1 MSAPAPKAE
10 LKDNNSSSKSAVTY
24 LVIQGPRLSIIY
36 LVLIFI
42 CAASASLFSLN
53 FNAIHT
59 RDSASEWHDNIWP
72 YREQT
77 PWDISTDFPYPRLLE
92 YDVEEGTWLRLDV
105 HPTTGDIVFDMLGD
119 VYCIP
124 GDEQDRHVVAKARPV
139 LLGVPYDSDPRFSP
153 EGNRIVFRSDA
164 GLGVENIWVMTWRG
178 CREMDVRPAT
188 ALPRIF
194 DEQSNRLKREGR
206 LEARRVTNETF
217 RWVSD
222 ARFHPSGNKIIASK
236 WYTSKITLSASEGW
250 EYDVP
255 SLSGEPQK
263 PIKPQSGRRILGRTL
278 PAGMTVGDYGNQQIG
293 PEQFLWRSN
302 DTLIYAKNVQD
313 SYIISEGKDVH
324 KGVYSIFSLNV
335 TSGEEETLVN
345 AFPGGASRP
354 QLSRDG
360 RTLAFVRRVRDHEVL
375 VLKDLDTG
383 TIHRVFDG
391 LTYDLSS
398 VWAPMG
404 TYPSFAFT
412 PTDNAIIIWGAGQIH
427 RVLLANNRY
436 GERVASGTSYPIRF
450 RAHIEM
456 QMAET
461 IRGGVDLLSLETKD
475 STRVHAFKELHID
488 DSGGRAVFQAAGM
501 TVVQPIGNRE
511 VISVPVL
518 HDGYPYYSPSFVS
531 GSSDLIVHCRWSDTD
546 FSSFEIANLSSGIAY
561 EIEGLPLGRYLA
573 PAISPGTNRHRKIA
587 FVKTAG
593 DSLTGTIVATA
604 RPGLYFADL
613 TLPFRGEHD
622 NSLLYNLQFVPL
634 AIAFSDRVISLR
646 FLDQGQ
652 LLVEESGRAF
662 IVDTSN
668 AYMQRILASGKMTN
682 KVSVSADN
690 LVAFVEFQ
698 HVYLARGSD
707 IQPGEQLWAKP
718 GNATQG
724 LARLSLHG
732 GHDIAW
738 SGNGQELCWLSG
750 PTLLSLEVARLKQC
764 LPSIKRDPSTFG
776 IGCVKDLVKSQEI
789 FVEHSTDIARLKD
802 EVKASGSSDIVAV
815 YNATLLTM
823 ETGLVESDLIREGVM
838 LVKDGVIQAVGSVG
852 DISIPEDAVKFDA
865 NQGFVIPGFIDV
877 HSHWGGYIVPL
888 PAKSWE
894 MQSFLAYGITT
905 MHNPSSDTVTAFIE
919 RSRLES
925 GQFIG
930 PRILTTGSVLFGGGW
945 VGLHEEIV
953 NLNEAVS
960 ALTRIKAEAG
970 PVSLSYKNYQLPS
983 RASRQ
988 RLLKTARDIG
998 LLCVPEGGSYYDW
1011 DLTYIIDGMT
1021 TVEHALPVSVL
1032 YDDVLMLW
1040 SQSGTGSTPTHI
1052 VNYGGVFGEQYVWA
1066 TEDIPNDPKLRQFSR
1081 HDILEGLHEST
1092 ARPLTSY
1099 ALFNVS
1105 LSTAKM
1111 VRTGLRAH
1119 IGAHGE
1125 KPLGFDYHEEMAFTK
1140 YGGLTN
1146 YEVLQAATS
1155 SAAITFGLFSSVG
1168 SLSTGKLADF
1178 LVYPPDIDLLDGP
1191 IQGTRELIYVARGG
1205 RIWEAHTMTEQ
1216 WPVKGRIQTMPPY
1229 NPDSV

>member
-1 MSAPAPKAE
+1 MSAPAPRVDIKG
-10 LKDNNSSSKSAVTY
+10 NNSSYKEAAAY
-24 LVIQGPRLSIIY
+24 LGPRLNIRY
-36 LVLIFI
+36 LVLVI
-42 CAASASLFSLN
+42 CAAFVSLFSLN
-53 FNAIHT
+53 FSAVHT
-59 RDSASEWHDNIWP
+59 SDSAPEWRDNIWP

-77 PWDISTDFPYPRLLE
+77 PWDISTDFAYPRLLE

-119 VYCIP
+119 LYCIP
-124 GDEQDRHVVAKARPV
+124 GDEQDRRSVARARPV
-139 LLGVPYDSDPRFSP
+139 LLGVPYDSDPHFSP
-153 EGNRIVFRSDA
+153 DGDRIVFRSDA
-164 GLGVENIWVMTWRG
+164 GLGVENIWVMAWRG
-178 CREMDVRPAT
+178 CRDMDVRPGT
-188 ALPRIF
+188 VTYDDRQT
-194 DEQSNRLKREGR
+194 DRLKREGR

-255 SLSGEPQK
+255 LLADGPQK

-278 PAGMTVGDYGNQQIG
+278 PVGMTVDDYDNQQIG
-293 PEQFLWRSN
+293 PEQFLWRNN

-313 SYIISEGKDVH
+313 SFTISEGKDIH

-335 TSGEEETLVN
+335 TSGEEETIVD

-360 RTLAFVRRVRDHEVL
+360 RTLAFVRRARDHEVL
-375 VLKDLDTG
+375 VLKDLNTG
-383 TIHRVFDG
+383 TIHHVFDG

-412 PTDNAIIIWGAGQIH
+412 PTGNAVIIWGAGQIH
-427 RVLLANNRY
+427 HIPLASNRD
-436 GERVASGTSYPIRF
+436 GERVASGTPHPIRF

-461 IRGGVDLLSLETKD
+461 IKGGVDLLSLETQA
-475 STRVHAFKELHID
+475 SMRVHAFKELHID
-488 DSGGRAVFQAAGM
+488 DSGGRAVLQAAGV
-501 TVVQPIGNRE
+501 TVVQPIGSQE
-511 VISVPVL
+511 VMSVPIL
-518 HDGYPYYSPSFVS
+518 HRGYPYYSPSFVS

-546 FSSFEIANLSSGIAY
+546 FTSFEIADLSSGFAY
-561 EIEGLPLGRYLA
+561 KIEGLPLGRYLA
-573 PAISPGTNRHRKIA
+573 PAISPGTNRQRKIA

-613 TLPFRGEHD
+613 TLPIRGEHD
-622 NSLLYNLQFVPL
+622 NVLLYNLKFIPSN
-634 AIAFSDRVISLR
+634 IAYNDRVISLR
-646 FLDQGQ
+646 FLDQYQ
-652 LLVEESGRAF
+652 LLVEEPRRTFVTDA
-662 IVDTSN
+662 SN
-668 AYMQRILASGKMTN
+668 SYKQQILASGKMSN

-698 HVYLARGSD
+698 HVYLACGRD

-718 GNATQG
+718 GKATKG

-732 GHDIAW
+732 GHDVTW
-738 SGNGQELCWLSG
+738 SGNGKKLCWLSG
-750 PTLLSLEVARLKQC
+750 PTLFSLEVSRLKTC
-764 LPSIKRDPSTFG
+764 LTSIKNDPSTFG
-776 IGCVKDLVKSQEI
+776 IECVKDLVKSQEI
-789 FVEHSTDIARLKD
+789 FVQHSTDIARLK
-802 EVKASGSSDIVAV
+802 EEAKASGWSGVVAV

-823 ETGLVESDLIREGVM
+823 ETGLIEKDLIRQGVM
-838 LVKDGVIQAVGSVG
+838 LVKDGVIQAVGPVGGVSVP
-852 DISIPEDAVKFDA
+852 DDAVKFNA

-877 HSHWGGYIVPL
+877 HSHWGGYLVPF

-894 MQSFLAYGITT
+894 MQNFLAYGVTT
-905 MHNPSSDTVTAFIE
+905 MHNPSSDTVGAFIE

-930 PRILTTGSVLFGGGW
+930 PRILTTGSVIFGGGW
-945 VGLHEEIV
+945 EGLHEEIV
-953 NLNEAVS
+953 NMDEAVS
-960 ALTRIKAEAG
+960 ALTRIRAEGG

-988 RLLKTARDIG
+988 RLLKTARDMG
-998 LLCVPEGGSYYDW
+998 LLCVPEGGGYYDW

-1032 YDDVLMLW
+1032 YDDVLTLW

-1052 VNYGGVFGEQYVWA
+1052 VSYGGVFGEQYVWA
-1066 TEDIPNDPKLRQFSR
+1066 TQDIPNDPKLRRFSR
-1081 HDILEGLHEST
+1081 HDILERLHEST

-1111 VRTGLRAH
+1111 VRTGLRTH

-1125 KPLGFDYHEEMAFTK
+1125 KPLGFNYHEEMAFTK

-1155 SAAITFGLFSSVG
+1155 SAAITFGLFGSVG
-1168 SLSTGKLADF
+1168 SLSIGKLADF
-1178 LVYPPDIDLLDGP
+1178 LIYPPDFDLLDGP
-1191 IQGTRELIYVARGG
+1191 IHGTKELMYVARGG

-1216 WPVKGRIQTMPPY
+1216 WPVKGRVQTMPPY
-1229 NPDSV
+1229 NPDPV

>member
-1 MSAPAPKAE
+1 MSTLASKVDPTG
-10 LKDNNSSSKSAVTY
+10 NNSSSPAC
-24 LVIQGPRLSIIY
+24 LVNQGPRLSVRY
-36 LVLIFI
+36 LVLILI

-53 FNAIHT
+53 FSTIHT
-59 RDSASEWHDNIWP
+59 TDSAPEWQDNIWP
-72 YREQT
+72 YREQE

-124 GDEQDRHVVAKARPV
+124 GDEQDRHSVARARPV
-139 LLGVPYDSDPRFSP
+139 LLGVPYDSDPHFSP
-153 EGNRIVFRSDA
+153 EGDRIVFRSDA
-164 GLGVENIWVMTWRG
+164 GLGVENIWVMAWCG
-178 CREMDVRPAT
+178 CHEMDVRPT
-188 ALPRIF
+188 VALPRIL

-206 LEARRVTNETF
+206 LGARRVTNETF

-255 SLSGEPQK
+255 SLSDEPQK
-263 PIKPQSGRRILGRTL
+263 PIRPQSGRRILGRTL
-278 PAGMTVGDYGNQQIG
+278 PAGMTVDDYDNQQIG

-313 SYIISEGKDVH
+313 SYIISVGKDIH

-335 TSGEEETLVN
+335 TSGEEETLVD

-360 RTLAFVRRVRDHEVL
+360 RTLAFVRRVRNHEVL

-383 TIHRVFDG
+383 TIHHVFDG

-412 PTDNAIIIWGAGQIH
+412 PTDDAIIIWGAGQIH
-427 RVLLANNRY
+427 RVPLASNRY
-436 GERVASGTSYPIRF
+436 GERVTGGTPYPIRF
-450 RAHIEM
+450 RAHVEM

-461 IRGGVDLLSLETKD
+461 IRGGVDLLSLETQD
-475 STRVHAFKELHID
+475 SMRVHAFKELHID
-488 DSGGRAVFQAAGM
+488 DSGGRAVFQAAGV
-501 TVVQPIGNRE
+501 TVVQPIGSRD

-518 HDGYPYYSPSFVS
+518 HGDHPYYSPSFVS
-531 GSSDLIVHCRWSDTD
+531 GSSDLIAHCRWSDTG
-546 FSSFEIANLSSGIAY
+546 FSSFEIADLSSGIAY
-561 EIEGLPLGRYLA
+561 EIEGLPLGRYLV
-573 PAISPGTNRHRKIA
+573 PAISPGTSRHRKIA

-593 DSLTGTIVATA
+593 DSLTGSIVATA

-613 TLPFRGEHD
+613 TLPLSGEHD
-622 NSLLYNLQFVPL
+622 NVLLYNLQFIPSN
-634 AIAFSDRVISLR
+634 IDFSDRVISLQ
-646 FLDQGQ
+646 FFDQDQ

-662 IVDTSN
+662 TIDASN
-668 AYMQRILASGKMTN
+668 AYTQRVLASGKKSN
-682 KVSVSADN
+682 KVSVSANN

-698 HVYLARGSD
+698 HVYFARGSD
-707 IQPGEQLWAKP
+707 VQPGEQLWAKP
-718 GNATQG
+718 GNATRG

-738 SGNGQELCWLSG
+738 SGNGQKLFWFSG
-750 PTLLSLEVARLKQC
+750 PTLFSLEVTRLKQC
-764 LPSIKRDPSTFG
+764 ISNIKSDLSTFG
-776 IGCVKDLVKSQEI
+776 IGCVKDLVESQEI

-802 EVKASGSSDIVAV
+802 EAKASGSSGVVAV

-823 ETGLVESDLIREGVM
+823 ETGLVENDLIREGVM
-838 LVKDGVIQAVGSVG
+838 LVKDGIIQAIGPIS
-852 DISIPEDAVKFDA
+852 DIHIPEDAVKFNV

-877 HSHWGGYIVPL
+877 HSHWGGYIVPF
-888 PAKSWE
+888 PANSWE
-894 MQSFLAYGITT
+894 MQNFLAYGITT
-905 MHNPSSDTVTAFIE
+905 MHKWKNSPSSDTVAAFIE

-945 VGLHEEIV
+945 VGLHEEIA
-953 NLNEAVS
+953 NLDEAVS

-988 RLLKTARDIG
+988 RLLKTARDMG
-998 LLCVPEGGSYYDW
+998 LLCMVRGLLISW
-1011 DLTYIIDGMT
+1011 LDLADS
-1021 TVEHALPVSVL
+1021 VVSVL
-1032 YDDVLMLW
+1032 YDDVLTLW

-1105 LSTAKM
+1105 ISTAKM
-1111 VRTGLRAH
+1111 VRTGLRMH

-1125 KPLGFDYHEEMAFTK
+1125 KPLGFNYHEEMAFTK
-1140 YGGLTN
+1140 HGGLTN

-1178 LVYPPDIDLLDGP
+1178 LVYPPDVDLLDGP
-1191 IQGTRELIYVARGG
+1191 IQGTRELMYVARGG
-1205 RIWEAHTMTEQ
+1205 RIWEAYTMIEQ
-1216 WPVKGRIQTMPPY
+1216 WPVKGRVQAMPPY
-1229 NPDSV
+1229 NPDAV

>member
-1 MSAPAPKAE
+1 MSLQAAPKG
-10 LKDNNSSSKSAVTY
+10 NNCAVDRDTVVDRF
-24 LVIQGPRLSIIY
+24 LVSTEGPRRSIRY
-36 LVLIFI
+36 LVLVI
-42 CAASASLFSLN
+42 CAASASLLTLRFSTV
-53 FNAIHT
+53 HT
-59 RDSASEWHDNIWP
+59 SDSASEWQDNIWP

-105 HPTTGDIVFDMLGD
+105 HPTTGDTVFDMLGD

-124 GDEQDRHVVAKARPV
+124 GDEQGPHNVARARPV
-139 LLGVPYDSDPRFSP
+139 LLGVPYDSDAHFSP
-153 EGNRIVFRSDA
+153 EGDRVVFRSDA
-164 GLGVENIWVMTWRG
+164 GLGVENIWVMAWRG
-178 CREMDVRPAT
+178 CREMDVRET
-188 ALPRIF
+188 AVLPR
-194 DEQSNRLKREGR
+194 NRLEREGR

-222 ARFHPSGNKIIASK
+222 ARFHPSGDKIIASK

-255 SLSGEPQK
+255 PLEDEPQK

-278 PAGMTVGDYGNQQIG
+278 PAGMTVDNYDNQQIG

-302 DTLIYAKNVQD
+302 DTLIYAKNVKD
-313 SYIISEGKDVH
+313 SYIISEGKDLH
-324 KGVYSIFSLNV
+324 EGVYAIFSLNI
-335 TSGEEETLVN
+335 TSGEEETLVE

-354 QLSRDG
+354 QLSRDR

-383 TIHRVFDG
+383 TIHHVFDG

-412 PTDNAIIIWGAGQIH
+412 PTDNAVIIWGAGQIC
-427 RVLLANNRY
+427 RVPLASNRY
-436 GERVASGTSYPIRF
+436 GERVAGGTPYPIRF
-450 RAHIEM
+450 RAHVEM

-461 IRGGVDLLSLETKD
+461 IKSGVDLLSLETQD
-475 STRVHAFKELHID
+475 SMRVHVFKELRID
-488 DSGGRAVFQAAGM
+488 HSGGRAVFQAAGV
-501 TVVQPIGNRE
+501 TVVQPIGE
-511 VISVPVL
+511 KEAISVPTL
-518 HDGYPYYSPSFVS
+518 YDDHPYYSPSFIS
-531 GSSDLIVHCRWSDTD
+531 GSSDLIIHCRWSDTD
-546 FSSFEIANLSSGIAY
+546 FSSFEIADLESGIAY
-561 EIEGLPLGRYLA
+561 QIEGLPLGRYLT
-573 PAISPGTNRHRKIA
+573 PVISPGTNRHRKIA

-593 DSLTGTIVATA
+593 DSLTGTVVATA

-622 NSLLYNLQFVPL
+622 NVLLYNLQFIPSD
-634 AIAFSDRVISLR
+634 IAFSDRVISLR
-646 FLDQGQ
+646 FLNQNQ

-662 IVDTSN
+662 VVDASNN
-668 AYMQRILASGKMTN
+668 AYTQRILASGKMSN

-690 LVAFVEFQ
+690 LMAFVEFQ
-698 HVYLARGSD
+698 HVYFARGGD
-707 IQPGEQLWAKP
+707 VQPGEQLWAKP

-738 SGNGQELCWLSG
+738 SGNGKFLYWLSG
-750 PTLLSLEVARLKQC
+750 PTLFSLEVARLKEC
-764 LPSIKRDPSTFG
+764 LHSIKNDPSTFG
-776 IGCVKDLVKSQEI
+776 IRCVNDLVESQEI
-789 FVEHSTDIARLKD
+789 FVEHSTDIARLK
-802 EVKASGSSDIVAV
+802 EEAKTSGSSGVVAV

-838 LVKDGVIQAVGSVG
+838 LVKDGVIQAIGPVD
-852 DISIPEDAVKFDA
+852 DIPIPEDAVKFNA

-877 HSHWGGYIVPL
+877 HSHWGGYIVPF

-894 MQSFLAYGITT
+894 MQSFLAYGVTT

-930 PRILTTGSVLFGGGW
+930 PRILTTGSVLFGGSW

-953 NLNEAVS
+953 DMDEAIS
-960 ALTRIKAEAG
+960 ALARIKAEAG
-970 PVSLSYKNYQLPS
+970 PVSFSYKNYQLPS

-988 RLLKTARDIG
+988 RLLKTAREMG
-998 LLCVPEGGSYYDW
+998 LLCVPEGGGYYDW

-1021 TVEHALPVSVL
+1021 TVEHAFPVSVL
-1032 YDDVLMLW
+1032 YDDVLTLW
-1040 SQSGTGSTPTHI
+1040 SRSGTGSTPTHI

-1066 TEDIPNDPKLRQFSR
+1066 TEDIPNDSKLRRLSR
-1081 HDILEGLHEST
+1081 HDVLERLHEST

-1099 ALFNVS
+1099 ALFNAS

-1111 VRTGLRAH
+1111 VRAGLRAH

-1125 KPLGFDYHEEMAFTK
+1125 KPMGFNYHEEMAFTK

-1155 SAAITFGLFSSVG
+1155 SAAITFGLVSSIG
-1168 SLSTGKLADF
+1168 SLSVRKLADF
-1178 LVYPPDIDLLDGP
+1178 LVYPPDVDLLDGP
-1191 IQGTRELIYVARGG
+1191 IQGTRKLMYVARGG
-1205 RIWEAHTMTEQ
+1205 RIWEADTMIEQ
-1216 WPVKGRIQTMPPY
+1216 WPVKGRVQTMPPY
-1229 NPDSV
+1229 NSDAE